1 MEWPPAVRN
10 TSYVWS
16 LKCERGKIP
25 AFSLTQTRYKMKTSY
40 IRKPKNQVG
49 RRRYNLWHQD
59 PHCYYCKKELEW
71 KESTI
76 EHLYSKVKN
85 GKYKGRREKTKDEV
99 EIFTVLSCKVCN
111 NEQQIKEHA
120 ELPRYKLWIR
130 SRSFPNFLKKQLTLG
145 ERLIILWYQLV
156 IDYKSE
162 RI

>member
-1 MEWPPAVRN
+1 MEWTPAVRN

-25 AFSLTQTRYKMKTSY
+25 AFSLSQTKYKMKTSY

-85 GKYKGRREKTKDEV
+85 GTFKGKREKSYYDV
-99 EIFTVLSCKVCN
+99 DVYTVLSCSKCN
-111 NEQQIKEHA
+111 QERQAQEIK
-120 ELPRYKLWIR
+120 ELPRWRWWVR
-130 SRSFPNFLKKQLTLG
+130 SRSFPKFLRKDLTLI
-145 ERLIILWYQLV
+145 ERCIILWYQFNL
-156 IDYKSE
+156 DYKPE